1 MNENKT
7 ANISIEIM
15 VQLIMIGV
23 SIVLMVVVECIQDKR
38 EIKRNKQLKD
48 FSQHNMKRLSNEE
61 RKSGSGFSFNYFS
74 GIRSGDS

>member
-1 MNENKT
+1 MNENGMID
-7 ANISIEIM
+7 ISNEIM

-23 SIVLMVVVECIQDKR
+23 SIVLMIVVECIQEKR

-61 RKSGSGFSFNYFS
+61 RISGSGLSFNYFS

>member
-1 MNENKT
+1 MNENET
-7 ANISIEIM
+7 LDISIEIM

-23 SIVLMVVVECIQDKR
+23 SIVLMIVVECIQEKR

-61 RKSGSGFSFNYFS
+61 PKSGSGLSFNYFS